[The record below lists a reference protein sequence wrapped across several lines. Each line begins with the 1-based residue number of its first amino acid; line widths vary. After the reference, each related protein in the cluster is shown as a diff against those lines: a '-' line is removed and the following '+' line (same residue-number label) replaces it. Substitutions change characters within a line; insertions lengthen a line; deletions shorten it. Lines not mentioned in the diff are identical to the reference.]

1 MDEKV
6 SWEGHMFGLLAG
18 IIVAVVY
25 RKQGPQKPKYS
36 WDFVEEETVPEWFPD
51 AERDRR
57 RQAEQQLEKQ
67 REAEKEATTPRINIK
82 YVYKQGNN
90 QMRETKKA
98 SNSSPFLMQ

>member
-6 SWEGHMFGLLAG
+6 SWEGHLFGLLAG
-18 IIVAVVY
+18 FTVAFVY

-36 WDFVEEETVPEWFPD
+36 WDLVDEEEVPEWFPD

-67 REAEKEATTPRINIK
+67 KQDQLREQSKPKFNIK
-82 YVYKQGNN
+82 YIY
-90 QMRETKKA
+90 RKKDGEE
-98 SNSSPFLMQ
+98 NRD